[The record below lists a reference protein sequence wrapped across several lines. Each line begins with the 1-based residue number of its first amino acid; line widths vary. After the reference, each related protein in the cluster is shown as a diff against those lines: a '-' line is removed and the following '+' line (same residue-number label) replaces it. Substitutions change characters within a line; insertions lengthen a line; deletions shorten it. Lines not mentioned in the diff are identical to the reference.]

1 MSVRAARLSF
11 VLATAAAFC
20 VLWVAIAAH
29 PWTGPTRR
37 PVDPRVTALAARE
50 RRLQHEAVQVKQL
63 LARRWAVYD
72 SRLRLR
78 TRQIALARATY
89 RRQLAAA
96 RLREQQNAAAL
107 AARAASLRAASL
119 ASNTTTVAQSVPAAA
134 TPPAAP
140 AASPAA
146 APAPVPAPAPA
157 APPKVVV
164 VTVPAVTTSTSSK
177 P

>member
-1 MSVRAARLSF
+1 MSVRATRLSF
-11 VLATAAAFC
+11 AVATVAAFC

-63 LARRWAVYD
+63 LARRWSVYD

-78 TRQIALARATY
+78 TRQIALARASY

-107 AARAASLRAASL
+107 AARAASSRAASL
-119 ASNTTTVAQSVPAAA
+119 ASNATVAKSVPAAA
-134 TPPAAP
+134 TSPAAP
-140 AASPAA
+140 APAASTAA
-146 APAPVPAPAPA
+146 APAPAPAPT

>member
-1 MSVRAARLSF
+1 MSIRAARLSF
-11 VLATAAAFC
+11 VLATMAAFC
-20 VLWVAIAAH
+20 VLWVAIEAH

-50 RRLQHEAVQVKQL
+50 RRLQHEAVQVRQL
-63 LARRWAVYD
+63 LAKRWSVYD

-78 TRQIALARATY
+78 TRRIALARVSY
-89 RRQLAAA
+89 RRRLAAA

-107 AARAASLRAASL
+107 AARTASARASL
-119 ASNTTTVAQSVPAAA
+119 ASNTTASTSVPATAS
-134 TPPAAP
+134 PPAAP
-140 AASPAA
+140 APA
-146 APAPVPAPAPA
+146 PAPAPA